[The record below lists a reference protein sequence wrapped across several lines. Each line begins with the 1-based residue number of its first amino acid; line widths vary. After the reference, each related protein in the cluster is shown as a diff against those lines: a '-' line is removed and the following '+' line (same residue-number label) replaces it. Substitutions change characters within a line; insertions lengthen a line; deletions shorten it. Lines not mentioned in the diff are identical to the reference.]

1 MAGEMHRA
9 PRHYRA
15 PLREDAA
22 LRTRLLVTKAAKE
35 TFERHG
41 WSGATMATI
50 GERAGVSQSTVEALF
65 RTKPLVLQAAV
76 DYAIRGDIDPLPIGG
91 RKVTAEMEAAPDAV
105 SMLELHAAHLRGVH
119 GRSAHLAFVVE
130 QAAKADKG
138 AAALWRKMNANR
150 RGGVEWAA
158 RTLLAKPAVTHLRLA
173 DVAGRRHL
181 GDDLPRPTAGGFD
194 VGDGVRGDLPL
205 LVVDVEDRG
214 SIARADVVAL
224 PVHRGGIVD
233 AEEELEHGAV

>member
-1 MAGEMHRA
+1 MAREMHRA

-173 DVAGRRHL
+173 DVEK
-181 GDDLPRPTAGGFD
+181 TFW
-194 VGDGVRGDLPL
+194 
-205 LVVDVEDRG
+205 
-214 SIARADVVAL
+214 VAL
-224 PVHRGGIVD
+224 DWGNYRLLTDYAKLSVEGYQQWVLDYYLRMFALERPPTSTRRARPVGG
-233 AEEELEHGAV
+233 A